1 MTEEAPDWVSSTP
14 GAPVHNLPTKQDL
27 TFPFTPQQLL
37 EIGGQLIE
45 QFLRRVVEAVVG
57 FFVPGAGPAFDQLFD
72 WAHDLGTAAWGAFN
86 QVGQLISD
94 IGGHVIGDVSAALN
108 GAVNGLASLVNNLL
122 HNAGAVIGSIPQ
134 TIVTGLNGALSALT
148 SGVAAAT
155 QFVQQVIDAIMSAL
169 RGIPIVGGLIPDLN
183 KAVKSNKVD
192 QQNFTISAIVSDVR
206 TPSWAG
212 RYAISDVTYPEF
224 INNKLAVF
232 GQTDGASTGTAHTH
246 TIGNAN
252 SAEAEAAGW
261 LVNQNESRGS
271 YLPVTNTTVF
281 DTFGLVAW
289 KVSGTLN
296 NVYAEIFKVNDDGSL
311 PTRIFSQEFSSSIT
325 TTTGYFEFTLPSRLI
340 VQSGE
345 RYLCRLRNSSS
356 VATGVWLIGMELVTS
371 AAPNGFK
378 TVGAT
383 DTNKTSYTASEA
395 ATAQAAGN
403 TLNWFMLAAK
413 NMPSVDKSYSDDFNR
428 LNIGGLWVRAS
439 STASLPDIYEEAL
452 GYTGSS
458 DGDQEALYIRP
469 CSRDVNRVE
478 ANLHINM
485 ASTARCGVLL
495 HCSRD
500 FAQVVYLGVNG
511 TSAKIYSGPIASLSE
526 RASLSSGGTAR
537 WALYYDE
544 SADKYVALKDGA
556 NTGLQWT
563 SVGSTVLHGSD
574 YRYGGTRISLAS
586 GEAAGTIDDWVL
598 RDWYIAVPATVQ
610 ATAAVASIAA
620 GSPSVTA
627 GATVAHPAA
636 TASATGGTPTVT
648 AGAVAATAPASA
660 TATAGDAAVS
670 NNTGFPYTFPFNL
683 S

>member
-1 MTEEAPDWVSSTP
+1 MTDTPDWVTDTP

-72 WAHDLGTAAWGAFN
+72 WAHDLGSAAWGAFN

-94 IGGHVIGDVSAALN
+94 IGGHVISDVSAAIN
-108 GAVNGLASLVNNLL
+108 GAVSGLSSLVNNLL
-122 HNAGAVIGSIPQ
+122 HNAGAVIGAIPQ
-134 TIVTGLNGALSALT
+134 TLVTGLNGALSALT
-148 SGVAAAT
+148 SGIAAAT
-155 QFVQQVIDAIMSAL
+155 QFVQQVIDAILGAL

-183 KAVKSNKVD
+183 KAVKANKVD

-212 RYAISDVTYPEF
+212 RYPVSDVTYPEVF
-224 INNKLAVF
+224 NNKLAVF
-232 GQTDGASTGTAHTH
+232 GTTDGASTGTAHTH
-246 TIGNAN
+246 TIGSTN

-296 NVYAEIFKVNDDGSL
+296 NVYAEIFKVNNDGSL
-311 PTRIFSQEFSSSIT
+311 LRLFSQEFSSSIT

-345 RYLCRLRNSSS
+345 QYLCRLRNSSS
-356 VATGVWLIGMELVTS
+356 VATGVWLVGMELVTS

-403 TLNWFMLAAK
+403 TLNWFILAAK
-413 NMPSVDKSYSDDFNR
+413 DMPTVDKSYSDDANR

-439 STASLPDIYEEAL
+439 STASLPDIYDEAF
-452 GYTGSS
+452 GYTGTS
-458 DGDQEALYIRP
+458 DGDQEALYIHP
-469 CSRDVNRVE
+469 CSRDVNRVG
-478 ANLHINM
+478 ANLHIN
-485 ASTARCGVLL
+485 ANSTARCGVLL

-500 FAQVVYLGVNG
+500 FGQVVYLGVNS
-511 TSAKIYSGPIASLSE
+511 TSAKIYSGPVGSLTE

-537 WALYYDE
+537 WDLYYDDA
-544 SADKYVALKDGA
+544 ADKYVALKDGA

-563 SVGSTVLHGSD
+563 SVGSAVSHGSD
-574 YRYGGTRISLAS
+574 YRYGGFRISLAS
-586 GEAAGTIDDWVL
+586 GETAGTVDDWVL

-610 ATAAVASIAA
+610 ATAAVATIAA
-620 GSPSVTA
+620 GSPTVTA
-627 GATVAHPAA
+627 GAAVTATAA
-636 TASATGGTPTVT
+636 TATASGASPTVT
-648 AGAVAATAPASA
+648 AGAVVGTSPAVA
-660 TATAGDAAVS
+660 TATAGVAEVS